1 MKRQKFARSLVTCI
15 SIIMLAIGL
24 MVVIAGPAWSL
35 MGKMLPSVAAQSGRK
50 PQPTTTGPKYETQD
64 KNGNVE
70 STGKSN
76 KPLVDNTPVDASGTI
91 KMDTTLVTIPASV
104 VDRDGK
110 FVPFMTKRD
119 FHIFEDGVEQT
130 IENVDSVD
138 SPFSVVLLIDT
149 SGSTAFRYEDM
160 QAAAMEFV
168 EQLRRDDKVM
178 IATFDSDVN
187 VWCDF
192 TNSRE
197 ELRRAI
203 YKTKRGGS
211 TKLYDAVDLVVND
224 ALNKVQGRKA
234 VVLFSDGVDTSS
246 RYSSYN
252 RSLNLVEESG
262 ALAYS
267 VYYDTS
273 ADNPRGGVSVPGGRG
288 PIGQP
293 PIGWPQ
299 PRRRWPLTQ
308 FNFTGQW
315 PQQGRWPR
323 PGAGNGQGDPARGR
337 QYMQDLADRSG
348 GRFYVADNLTNMSR
362 AFAQIA
368 EELRHQ
374 YAISYYPSNDKRDG
388 AFRQV
393 KVRVN
398 QAGLVVRARDGYRAG
413 SQTQANTDDE
423 NTGKRPQLKRR
434 QWAGTN

>member
-1 MKRQKFARSLVTCI
+1 MKSQKFTRCLVAGVVASLVL
-15 SIIMLAIGL
+15 MLF
-24 MVVIAGPAWSL
+24 VVSSVITP
-35 MGKMLPSVAAQSGRK
+35 VAAQSGRR

-64 KNGNVE
+64 KNGN
-70 STGKSN
+70 SDSSGKSN
-76 KPLVDNTPVDASGTI
+76 KPLVDSTPVDASGTI

-104 VDRDGK
+104 IDRSGK

-119 FHIFEDGVEQT
+119 FHIFEDGVEQE
-130 IENVDSVD
+130 IEHVESVE
-138 SPFSVVLLIDT
+138 SPFNVVLLIDT

-178 IATFDSDVN
+178 IATFDSEVN

-203 YKTKRGGS
+203 YKTKRGGN
-211 TKLYDAVDLVVND
+211 TKLYDAVDLVMSD
-224 ALNKVQGRKA
+224 ALSKVQGRKA

-267 VYYDTS
+267 VYYDTE
-273 ADNPRGGVSVPGGRG
+273 ADNSRGGGIYGPGGGRG
-288 PIGQP
+288 PAGQP

-299 PRRRWPLTQ
+299 PRRRWPLSP
-308 FNFTGQW
+308 FIAPIFDLIGQW

-323 PGAGNGQGDPARGR
+323 PGGGGQGDPARGR

-348 GRFYVADNLTNMSR
+348 GRFYTADSLTNISR

-413 SQTQANTDDE
+413 AQTQASTDD
-423 NTGKRPQLKRR
+423 GDGRKRPQLKRR
-434 QWAGTN
+434 QLAGAN

>member
-1 MKRQKFARSLVTCI
+1 MRSQKFARPFVARLVV
-15 SIIMLAIGL
+15 MLLAVSSAIT
-24 MVVIAGPAWSL
+24 P
-35 MGKMLPSVAAQSGRK
+35 VAAQSGRR
-50 PQPTTTGPKYETQD
+50 PQPTTNGPKYETQD
-64 KNGNVE
+64 KNGNGD
-70 STGKSN
+70 SSGKSN
-76 KPLVDNTPVDASGTI
+76 KPLVDNTPVDESGTI

-104 VDRDGK
+104 IDRDGK

-119 FHIFEDGVEQT
+119 FRIYEDGVEQT
-130 IENVDSVD
+130 IENVDSID

-160 QAAAMEFV
+160 QQAAMEFV

-178 IATFDSDVN
+178 IASFDSEVN

-203 YKTKRGGS
+203 YKTKRGGN

-224 ALNKVQGRKA
+224 ALSKVQGRKA
-234 VVLFSDGVDTSS
+234 VVVFSDGVDTSS

-252 RSLNLVEESG
+252 RSLSLVEESG

-267 VYYDTS
+267 VYYDTEG
-273 ADNPRGGVSVPGGRG
+273 DNPRGGVYGPGGGRNPG
-288 PIGQP
+288 SMP

-299 PRRRWPLTQ
+299 PRRRWPLAQ
-308 FNFTGQW
+308 FATPVFDFTGQW

-323 PGAGNGQGDPARGR
+323 PGGGGQGDPARGR

-374 YAISYYPSNDKRDG
+374 YAISYYPTNDKRDG
-388 AFRQV
+388 AYRQV
-393 KVRVN
+393 KVRTN

-413 SQTQANTDDE
+413 AETQAGADDQDE
-423 NTGKRPQLKRR
+423 RKRPQLKRR
-434 QWAGTN
+434 QWAGAN

>member
-1 MKRQKFARSLVTCI
+1 MRSQKFARHFVARLVALL
-15 SIIMLAIGL
+15 LA
-24 MVVIAGPAWSL
+24 VSSVITPA
-35 MGKMLPSVAAQSGRK
+35 AAQSGRK

-64 KNGNVE
+64 KNGNVD
-70 STGKSN
+70 SSGKSN
-76 KPLVDNTPVDASGTI
+76 KPLVDNTPVDESGTI

-104 VDRDGK
+104 IDRDGK

-119 FHIFEDGVEQT
+119 FHVYEDGVEQT
-130 IENVDSVD
+130 IENVDSID

-160 QAAAMEFV
+160 QQAAMEFI

-178 IATFDSDVN
+178 IASFDSEVN

-203 YKTKRGGS
+203 YRTKRGGN

-224 ALNKVQGRKA
+224 ALSKVQGRKA
-234 VVLFSDGVDTSS
+234 VVVFSDGVDTSS

-267 VYYDTS
+267 VYYDTEG
-273 ADNPRGGVSVPGGRG
+273 DNPRGGVYGGQG
-288 PIGQP
+288 PTGQP

-308 FNFTGQW
+308 FVTPFFDFTGQW

-323 PGAGNGQGDPARGR
+323 GGGGGDGSRGR

-388 AFRQV
+388 AYRQV
-393 KVRVN
+393 KVRTN

-413 SQTQANTDDE
+413 AETQAGADDE
-423 NTGKRPQLKRR
+423 DGRKRPQLKRR